1 MALTSVSTVTASRG
15 ATAPSSTKG
24 SYSPGFYD
32 DQSIGSRRSA
42 LETIPL
48 LQRFVHVSSVLD
60 VGCGVGTWLSAF
72 RERGVSD
79 VMGLDGTYVDRAR
92 LQIPAERF
100 VPCDLTAPPELSRK
114 FDLVTSLEVAE
125 HLPAAA
131 ADGFVRYLTSFSP
144 AVLFSAAVP
153 GQGGKHHV
161 NEQWP
166 DYWAARFEQHG
177 FTVVDCLRPLL
188 WNNPHVEWWYA
199 QNTFLFVK
207 SETLAGNSALSEAAR
222 RTDRQ
227 RLAIVHPRAYQAA
240 QGKFELVSLRRALRL
255 AESIVQATFL
265 RRDPPPEPF
274 SGKLG
279 TRPS

>member
-1 MALTSVSTVTASRG
+1 MALTSVSTATASRG

-24 SYSPGFYD
+24 SYIPGFYD

-42 LETIPL
+42 RETIPL

-72 RERGVSD
+72 REHGVSD

-92 LQIPAERF
+92 LQIPAEQF
-100 VPCDLTAPPELSRK
+100 VPCDLTAPPELPRK

-125 HLPAAA
+125 HLPAGA

-265 RRDPPPEPF
+265 RRNPPPEPF

>member
-1 MALTSVSTVTASRG
+1 MALSSVST
-15 ATAPSSTKG
+15 ATAKLRSVTSPSSANGT
-24 SYSPGFYD
+24 YSSGFYD
-32 DQSIGSRRSA
+32 DQSAGSRRSA

-48 LQRFVHVSSVLD
+48 LKRFVPVSSVLD
-60 VGCGVGTWLSAF
+60 VGCGIGTWLGAF
-72 RERGVSD
+72 REHGVSD
-79 VMGLDGTYVDRAR
+79 LIGLDGAYVQRAS
-92 LQIPAERF
+92 LQIPQESF
-100 VPCDLTAPPELSRK
+100 IPCDLTAPPDLGRK

-144 AVLFSAAVP
+144 VVMFSAAVP

-207 SETLAGNSALSEAAR
+207 SDVLAENSALREAAKQ
-222 RTDRQ
+222 TDRN

-240 QGKFELVSLRRALRL
+240 QGRFELVSLRRAVRL

-265 RRDPPPEPF
+265 RRDPPPEPYT
-274 SGKLG
+274 G
-279 TRPS
+279 TLAAR

>member
-1 MALTSVSTVTASRG
+1 MALTSVSTATASRA
-15 ATAPSSTKG
+15 ATAPSATKG

-32 DQSIGSRRSA
+32 DQSTGSRRSA
-42 LETIPL
+42 RETIPL

-72 RERGVSD
+72 REQGVSD

-92 LQIPAERF
+92 LQIPAEQF
-100 VPCDLTAPPELSRK
+100 VPCDLTAPPELPRK

-265 RRDPPPEPF
+265 RRNPPPEPF

-279 TRPS
+279 ARPS

>member
-1 MALTSVSTVTASRG
+1 MALTSVSTATASHG
-15 ATAPSSTKG
+15 AASPSTTTG

-32 DQSIGSRRSA
+32 DQSTGSRRSA
-42 LETIPL
+42 LAAIPL

-72 RERGVSD
+72 REQGVTD

-92 LQIPAERF
+92 LQIPAEQF
-100 VPCDLTAPPELSRK
+100 VPCDLTAPPALARK

-125 HLPAAA
+125 HLPATAA
-131 ADGFVRYLTSFSP
+131 NAFVRYLTSFSP
-144 AVLFSAAVP
+144 VVLFSAAVP

-207 SETLAGNSALSEAAR
+207 AETLAGNSTLSEAAR
-222 RTDRQ
+222 QTDRQ